1 MGRYSLSLTIALRIS
16 RSGAKIIKLV
26 DELDKP
32 EGYVA
37 RHLCIF
43 MNEVGWNPDRTI
55 MNGNSI
61 YNGTRMSEG
70 VLLYTF
76 FLYIGII

>member
-1 MGRYSLSLTIALRIS
+1 
-16 RSGAKIIKLV
+16 
-26 DELDKP
+26 
-32 EGYVA
+32 
-37 RHLCIF
+37 
-43 MNEVGWNPDRTI
+43 

-76 FLYIGII
+76 FLYIGIIWGYKKVNKSSSEKSSSEQNSS